1 MRTSKE
7 MADSVLKVRDAY
19 EEENRKRKIKMK
31 NTAGI
36 AAVACSFCIM
46 AGVLLFFKSKTPDDP
61 GMPVAEVTVT
71 ETKPVSQNAP
81 AIGTTEEYVVKEE
94 QAIIVAE
101 TAVTEVSEVSSDVSA
116 VTETEKTEKTEKTE
130 QTEKKAETA
139 KQNSSNNSSE
149 QGKKNDSASVTE
161 KVIETNKPEAQQT
174 KPAVTEKKPEP
185 VTEAKKEAVTEMIVT
200 RLVKTEEVKK
210 DDEFSSEEAPE
221 KKSDASAEISKETPV
236 PVATV
241 RPTQSSQ
248 KITESAASV
257 QPSMRPVAEAPE
269 PVAAEKPVAAEE
281 PVDESVKVNA
291 PESASVPSAEATI
304 ITDRNIQAAFDEVID
319 YTVANNTD
327 CYLYYKDNDQIL
339 VILCRNDEDVQKI
352 NALISEKGFDPSK
365 FECRIN
371 DIVIDLPAQKT
382 DDMEKQRKLI
392 SRFMTQNNIYGYA
405 KIAEY
410 EGEEKIIV
418 MLNDTSSENA
428 AKIRYFLS
436 MYEISFNSVK
446 IDSI

>member
-1 MRTSKE
+1 M
-7 MADSVLKVRDAY
+7 
-19 EEENRKRKIKMK
+19 
-31 NTAGI
+31 
-36 AAVACSFCIM
+36 
-46 AGVLLFFKSKTPDDP
+46 
-61 GMPVAEVTVT
+61 
-71 ETKPVSQNAP
+71 
-81 AIGTTEEYVVKEE
+81 TT
-94 QAIIVAE
+94 
-101 TAVTEVSEVSSDVSA
+101 
-116 VTETEKTEKTEKTE
+116 
-130 QTEKKAETA
+130 
-139 KQNSSNNSSE
+139 
-149 QGKKNDSASVTE
+149 
-161 KVIETNKPEAQQT
+161 
-174 KPAVTEKKPEP
+174 
-185 VTEAKKEAVTEMIVT
+185 EAVTEMIVT
-200 RLVKTEEVKK
+200 RPVKTEEVIK
-210 DDEFSSEEAPE
+210 DDEFSAEDAPE
-221 KKSDASAEISKETPV
+221 KKSDASAEISKETPM
-236 PVATV
+236 PMATV

-269 PVAAEKPVAAEE
+269 PVAAEE

-291 PESASVPSAEATI
+291 PVSASVPSAEATI

-352 NALISEKGFDPSK
+352 NDLISEKGFDPSK

>member
-7 MADSVLKVRDAY
+7 MADSVLKLRDAY

-31 NTAGI
+31 NIAGI

-81 AIGTTEEYVVKEE
+81 SIGTTEEYVVKEE
-94 QAIIVAE
+94 QAITVAE

-116 VTETEKTEKTEKTE
+116 VTETENTEKTEKTEKTA
-130 QTEKKAETA
+130 QTEKTAETA
-139 KQNSSNNSSE
+139 KQNSSQNQSD
-149 QGKKNDSASVTE
+149 QGKKNDSAAVTE

-185 VTEAKKEAVTEMIVT
+185 VTEAKNEAVTEMIV
-200 RLVKTEEVKK
+200 KAE
-210 DDEFSSEEAPE
+210 DESSADNAPE

-236 PVATV
+236 PMATV

-269 PVAAEKPVAAEE
+269 PVPAEE

-291 PESASVPSAEATI
+291 PQSASVPSAEATI

-352 NALISEKGFDPSK
+352 NDLISEKGFDPSK

>member
-46 AGVLLFFKSKTPDDP
+46 AGVLLFFKSKTLDDP

-71 ETKPVSQNAP
+71 ETEPVSQNAP

-94 QAIIVAE
+94 QAITVAE
-101 TAVTEVSEVSSDVSA
+101 TAVTEVSEVSSDVSV
-116 VTETEKTEKTEKTE
+116 VTETEKTEKTEKTA

-139 KQNSSNNSSE
+139 KQNSSQNQSD
-149 QGKKNDSASVTE
+149 QGKKNDSAAVTE

-200 RLVKTEEVKK
+200 RLVKTEEAKK

-241 RPTQSSQ
+241 RPSQSSQ

-257 QPSMRPVAEAPE
+257 QPSVRPVAEAPE
-269 PVAAEKPVAAEE
+269 PVPADAPVEE
-281 PVDESVKVNA
+281 AVKVNE

-352 NALISEKGFDPSK
+352 NDLISEKGFDPSK

>member
-7 MADSVLKVRDAY
+7 MADSVLKLRDAY

-61 GMPVAEVTVT
+61 GMPVVEVTVT
-71 ETKPVSQNAP
+71 ETEPVTQNAP

-94 QAIIVAE
+94 QAITVAE

-116 VTETEKTEKTEKTE
+116 VTDTENTEKTEKTEKTA

-139 KQNSSNNSSE
+139 KQNSSQNQSD

-200 RLVKTEEVKK
+200 RPVKTEEAE
-210 DDEFSSEEAPE
+210 DESSADNAPE

-236 PVATV
+236 PGATV

-269 PVAAEKPVAAEE
+269 PVPADAPVEE
-281 PVDESVKVNA
+281 AVKVNE
-291 PESASVPSAEATI
+291 PESASVPSAEATV

-352 NALISEKGFDPSK
+352 NDLISEKGFDPSK